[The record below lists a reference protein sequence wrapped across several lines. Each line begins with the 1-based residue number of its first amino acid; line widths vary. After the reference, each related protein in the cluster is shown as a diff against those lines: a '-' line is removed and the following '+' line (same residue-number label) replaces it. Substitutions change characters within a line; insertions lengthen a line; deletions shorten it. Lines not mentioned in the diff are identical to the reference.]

1 MGNFPSEGVLLPC
14 ALSSAN
20 GVVPAMK
27 AITLQTYGGPDV
39 VQVRQDLPKPQ
50 VRPGYVLIKVACAG
64 INFMDIHTRQGKYA
78 NSVTYPVRL
87 PCTLGMEGAG
97 VVVEI
102 GDGVSHLVV
111 GDRVAWCIAWGA
123 YAKYALVPV
132 EKIAQIPNA
141 IAFDQAAA
149 AMFQGC
155 TAHYLIDDVARLQ
168 AGSSCLVHAASGS
181 IGQLLVQ
188 MARHLGATVFAT
200 GSTLEKCAIAQ
211 QRGAHQAWTY
221 DDGRF
226 ADLVLDATHGK
237 GVDVVFDS
245 LGKSTLRDSFRAC
258 RTRGLIVNYGNVS
271 GSLTDLDPMELGE
284 AGALFLTRPR
294 LADHMADGATVQ
306 RRANAVFAAMLEGAL
321 TVEIEGHYTLD
332 TVQQVHER
340 IEARQQIGKAV
351 LWVDRDLH

>member
-1 MGNFPSEGVLLPC
+1 
-14 ALSSAN
+14 
-20 GVVPAMK
+20 MK

-39 VQVRQDLPKPQ
+39 VQLRHDVPKPQ
-50 VRPGYVLIKVACAG
+50 VTVGHVLIKVACAG

-78 NSVTYPVRL
+78 RSLTYPVRL

-97 VVVEI
+97 VVVAVGE
-102 GDGVSHLVV
+102 GVSHLAV

-123 YAKYALVPV
+123 YAEYALVPA
-132 EKIAQIPNA
+132 EKVAQIPSA
-141 IAFDQAAA
+141 IGFDQAAA

-155 TAHYLIDDVARLQ
+155 TAHYLIDDVAHLH
-168 AGSSCLVHAASGS
+168 AGDTCLVHAASGS

-188 MARHLGATVFAT
+188 MARHRGATVFAT
-200 GSTLEKCAIAQ
+200 GSTLEKCAVAH

-221 DDGRF
+221 DGGRF
-226 ADLVLDATHGK
+226 ADRVLEATHGQ

-245 LGKSTLRDSFRAC
+245 VGKNTLRDSFRAC

-284 AGALFLTRPR
+284 AGSLFLTRPR

-321 TVEIEGHYTLD
+321 TVDIEGHYTLD

-351 LWVDRDLH
+351 LWVDRELH